1 MDYPSKIFATL
12 LVVLGGDISMF
23 EVNGGGD
30 ILSTK
35 AEFVCTEMCGTGV
48 FVGIRAVW
56 LHICAI
62 LACSKH

>member
-1 MDYPSKIFATL
+1 M
-12 LVVLGGDISMF
+12 LGGDISMF
-23 EVNGGGD
+23 EVNGGGG

-48 FVGIRAVW
+48 LVGIRAVW

-62 LACSKH
+62 LACSKHSLMIYALNLVGS